1 MICNDLLGKGEKLG
15 NSIGLECTQGNVKQ
29 IKHIFDWI
37 IMTPIPMQL
46 PIFAKKQ
53 RNTVNINVFM

>member
-46 PIFAKKQ
+46 TIFAK
-53 RNTVNINVFM
+53 